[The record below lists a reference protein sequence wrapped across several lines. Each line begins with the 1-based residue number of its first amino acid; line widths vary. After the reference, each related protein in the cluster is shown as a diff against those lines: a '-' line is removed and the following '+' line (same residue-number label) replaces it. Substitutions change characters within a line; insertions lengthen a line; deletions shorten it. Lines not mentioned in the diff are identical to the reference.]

1 METTNTTSTTW
12 KVDAGHSEIGF
23 KVKHL
28 MITNVRGTF
37 DQFDITAVSTQDDF
51 EHVQVHFSADVNSVN
66 TNSEQRD
73 GHLKGADFFDGENHP
88 KIEFVSKGMKKT
100 SGNEFVMEGDLT
112 IRGLTKHI
120 ALDVELTGVAKD
132 PWGQTKAGFTIE
144 GKINRKDFGLAWN
157 APTET
162 GGLLVSEEVKVHC
175 EIQMVKQA

>member
-1 METTNTTSTTW
+1 METTTTSTTW
-12 KVDAGHSEIGF
+12 KVDPGHSEIGF

-88 KIEFVSKGMKKT
+88 KIEFASKGMKKT

-112 IRGLTKHI
+112 IRGVTKHI

-144 GKINRKDFGLAWN
+144 GKINRKDFGLVWN